1 MIKSIFM
8 PTNNSLLPAARR
20 WRWRAPRWYQEG
32 YQAALL
38 KAPPGLEV
46 VESEKRVFSFI
57 LGGGDRNYLRCTP
70 VTNHYLRPGLSS
82 LLAPPPGEVRSF
94 NAPDSSLLQFSFRPT
109 SLSVCLFVS
118 RIG

>member
-8 PTNNSLLPAARR
+8 PTNNSLLPAVAAGGGARR
-20 WRWRAPRWYQEG
+20 GGIKIEG

-70 VTNHYLRPGLSS
+70 VTNHYLPG
-82 LLAPPPGEVRSF
+82 P
-94 NAPDSSLLQFSFRPT
+94 Q
-109 SLSVCLFVS
+109 
-118 RIG
+118 

>member
-8 PTNNSLLPAARR
+8 PTNNSLLPAAAAVAAKAAAQR
-20 WRWRAPRWYQEG
+20 YQEG
-32 YQAALL
+32 YRAALL

-70 VTNHYLRPGLSS
+70 VTNHYLRPV
-82 LLAPPPGEVRSF
+82 LA
-94 NAPDSSLLQFSFRPT
+94 L
-109 SLSVCLFVS
+109 CLHQHQVK
-118 RIG
+118 